1 MIVLF
6 WCLTCCA
13 LRGPDEVVFTDDAG
27 ATMVTPRCAQ
37 CSQPVAFRAIPDD
50 PDDPRYGLPR
60 CSTCRGDV
68 RASSRFCP
76 QCGARLH
83 TGPLPTLPRPRTS
96 DQKAVTERNGADQPA
111 AYRNAAQL
119 VVEFA
124 RQRVHRQQVASILG
138 LLAEPPNYRHRPQQG
153 DMAGDF
159 NAWFDGGAVR
169 YLTSI
174 TEYHFADGSRASF
187 HDLAL
192 RTIHVELTD
201 GACITIEEPPAQ
213 PSFSDR
219 VLAAVVAEC
228 QQILQSLQGEGI
240 LPSTGRPPMQCM
252 IVENT
257 ASGARQQEWLYDL
270 ATNRLV
276 RYAIGIL
283 DMTRE
288 PVDGMYFQRGLVQ
301 YQVADDGR
309 ALEFSCTLGPQ
320 FGRGLHFELV
330 DAPDGVQLR
339 QPTPL
344 WIS

>member
-13 LRGPDEVVFTDDAG
+13 LHGPDEVVFTDDAG
-27 ATMVTPRCAQ
+27 ATMVTPRYAQ

-76 QCGARLH
+76 QCGAPLH
-83 TGPLPTLPRPRTS
+83 TGPLTLPSSPLPPDTKVPAAGGG
-96 DQKAVTERNGADQPA
+96 DGAPA

-124 RQRVHRQQVASILG
+124 RQRVHRQQVATILG

-159 NAWFDGGAVR
+159 NTWFDGGAVR

-192 RTIHVELTD
+192 RTIHVELPD
-201 GACITIEEPPAQ
+201 GTCITIEEPPAQ
-213 PSFSDR
+213 PRFADR
-219 VLAAVVAEC
+219 VLAAVIAEC
-228 QQILQSLQGEGI
+228 QRILQSLQGESI
-240 LPSTGRPPMQCM
+240 LPSTGRPPTQCM

-257 ASGARQQEWLYDL
+257 ANGARQQEWLYDL

-276 RYAIGIL
+276 PHAVGIL

-301 YQVADDGR
+301 YQVTDDQR

-320 FGRGLHFELV
+320 FGRGLRFELS
-330 DAPDGVQLR
+330 DAPEGVQLG